1 MKYAKKLDEI
11 LSRYPWYVRIRCIS
25 YRKWKKFTP
34 SKNWKLW
41 LVFDLFKSP
50 RELLSLNLQ
59 TLYKIC
65 KRLAKRF
72 GLESMEFYTRVSKT
86 VSKEANETLH
96 IPKDC

>member
-25 YRKWKKFTP
+25 YRKWKKHVP
-34 SKNWKLW
+34 VNWKFW
-41 LVFDLFKSP
+41 LLFDFLKTPKS
-50 RELLSLNLQ
+50 LLSINLE

-72 GLESMEFYTRVSKT
+72 GLDSLEFYTRVSKT
-86 VSKEANETLH
+86 VSDTANETFLREA
-96 IPKDC
+96 